1 MRPRRLAP
9 LLLLAGLSGTVAVR
23 AEEPPVKPPP
33 ARYYFRLDYRV
44 APGLR
49 GCLSRPDL
57 RELLAGQLDY
67 DAIRQDD
74 SPGQIVIDL
83 SRQGGKVQ
91 ARLVVDGA
99 GEHWETTIDKASTC
113 EDVTLDA
120 LVNINA
126 AVTVLILIPMQEKLS
141 APAPPE
147 APPAPPPPPP
157 PPPVAPPPCA
167 CTVAPPPLPP
177 PPAPRVLPAP
187 FRYELGLS
195 AVFSAGTA
203 PVVTG
208 GVGWTVGVRWPQVS
222 AAAEGRVLFSPPVV
236 IEGYG
241 TRDNYNFVY
250 AAGSVVGCFY
260 PWSAWVSV
268 CIRGELGT
276 LSSSLNSPPG
286 RLTGN
291 LIPLAGIGL
300 RLGGERLLTRGL
312 ALRAYAE
319 VLAEAQ
325 TGSLSVEK
333 EGGIVALWPGSVVS
347 GSIGIGPVMYFEGF

>member
-1 MRPRRLAP
+1 MRPCCLAV
-9 LLLLAGLSGTVAVR
+9 LLLLAGLSGTVAAR
-23 AEEPPVKPPP
+23 ADEPPGKRPL
-33 ARYYFRLDYRV
+33 AHDYFRLDYRV

-83 SRQGGKVQ
+83 SRQGGKIQ

-99 GEHWETTIDKASTC
+99 EKPWEATIDKASTC

-126 AVTVLILIPMQEKLS
+126 AITMLILIPMQQKLS

-147 APPAPPPPPP
+147 APPAPPLP

-177 PPAPRVLPAP
+177 PPAPRALPDP
-187 FRYELGLS
+187 HCYELGLS

-208 GVGWTVGVRWPQVS
+208 GVGGTVGLRWPQASV
-222 AAAEGRVLFSPPVV
+222 AAEGRVLFAPSAE

-241 TRDNYNFVY
+241 TRDN
-250 AAGSVVGCFY
+250 
-260 PWSAWVSV
+260 
-268 CIRGELGT
+268 
-276 LSSSLNSPPG
+276 
-286 RLTGN
+286 
-291 LIPLAGIGL
+291 
-300 RLGGERLLTRGL
+300 
-312 ALRAYAE
+312 
-319 VLAEAQ
+319 
-325 TGSLSVEK
+325 
-333 EGGIVALWPGSVVS
+333 
-347 GSIGIGPVMYFEGF
+347 